1 MKSILEELW
10 RGNIHPYERVGG
22 LSEEEK
28 ELTGYISRHYEEL
41 ESVLNE
47 KQKSVLEKYSDCLT
61 ELSFI
66 NEKEIFVEGF
76 CLGAKIMLEVMTA

>member
-1 MKSILEELW
+1 M
-10 RGNIHPYERVGG
+10 
-22 LSEEEK
+22 
-28 ELTGYISRHYEEL
+28 
-41 ESVLNE
+41 LNE

-76 CLGAKIMLEVMTA
+76 CLGAKIMLEVMTS